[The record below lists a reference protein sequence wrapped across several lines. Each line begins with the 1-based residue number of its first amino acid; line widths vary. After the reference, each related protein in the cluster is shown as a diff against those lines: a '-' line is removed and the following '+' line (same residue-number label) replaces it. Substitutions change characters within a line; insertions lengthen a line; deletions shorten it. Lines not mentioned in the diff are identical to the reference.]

1 MAPIP
6 APSFNRCGVLLATF
20 QTLLA
25 RFSLGDPALE
35 AVGEIVHDIDCK
47 DEQFGRPETQGV
59 ARLLRG
65 IADDT
70 PRDTERLERGARLF
84 DDLYAAFRR

>member
-1 MAPIP
+1 MYEAEYTHEGE
-6 APSFNRCGVLLATF
+6 RCTF

-25 RFSLGDPALE
+25 RFGLTDPALE
-35 AVGEIVHDIDCK
+35 AVGQIVHDIDCK

-65 IADDT
+65 IADST
-70 PRDTERLERGARLF
+70 PGDPERLQRGARLF
-84 DDLYAAFRR
+84 DDLYAAFTR